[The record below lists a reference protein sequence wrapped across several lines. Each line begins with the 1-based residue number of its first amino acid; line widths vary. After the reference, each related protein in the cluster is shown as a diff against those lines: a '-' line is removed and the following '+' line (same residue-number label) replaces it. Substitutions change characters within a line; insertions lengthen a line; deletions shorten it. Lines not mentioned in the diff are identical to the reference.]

1 MDYCD
6 RNGNGQGHGNGN
18 GYGHSNGNGNGHGH
32 GHSIGNCKSN
42 RNGNGNGNGQGNGQN
57 NSQHGNPSA
66 QNPPRVVRRVRG
78 AAESAWDDLR
88 KRDRGADALGAL
100 KSKYP
105 ARYKMLVE
113 QYYRSVQGGNK
124 K

>member
-1 MDYCD
+1 M
-6 RNGNGQGHGNGN
+6 GNGKGNGK
-18 GYGHSNGNGNGHGH
+18 GKADGKGNGKANGE
-32 GHSIGNCKSN
+32 
-42 RNGNGNGNGQGNGQN
+42 NGKGTGRGKGDGVGNGQGNGQN
-57 NSQHGNPSA
+57 NSQQGNPSA

>member
-1 MDYCD
+1 MLDELIK
-6 RNGNGQGHGNGN
+6 RAEEQENPPPPNPNSSPNQGNSQGQA
-18 GYGHSNGNGNGHGH
+18 
-32 GHSIGNCKSN
+32 
-42 RNGNGNGNGQGNGQN
+42 GNGQGNGQN
-57 NSQHGNPSA
+57 NSQQGNPSA